1 MMMIIAVTYD
11 NGQVFGH
18 FGHTEQFK
26 IYEIENGGVSS
37 SRILDTN
44 GSGHGALADL
54 LSAQGVELLI
64 CGGIGAGAQDA
75 LGQAGIQLIG
85 GVSGDADTRV
95 ADYLAGRLEH
105 DPNVQCS
112 HGDHTHQEG
121 CNGQHGGC
129 RRGK

>member
-1 MMMIIAVTYD
+1 MKIAVTYD

-37 SRILDTN
+37 SWILDTN

-54 LSAQGVELLI
+54 LCGQGVELLI
-64 CGGIGAGAQDA
+64 CGGIGAGAQEA
-75 LGQAGIQLIG
+75 LRQAGIGLIG
-85 GVSGDADTRV
+85 GVSGHADDRV

-105 DPNVQCS
+105 DPSVQCN
-112 HGDHTHQEG
+112 HGEHPHVDG
-121 CNGQHGGC
+121 CTGQHGGC